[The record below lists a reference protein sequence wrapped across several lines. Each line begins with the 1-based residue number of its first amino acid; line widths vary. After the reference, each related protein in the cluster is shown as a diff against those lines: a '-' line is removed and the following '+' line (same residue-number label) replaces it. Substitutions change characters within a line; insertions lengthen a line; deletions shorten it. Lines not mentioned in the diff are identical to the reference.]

1 MNVLL
6 IDDHPLVRS
15 ALEAVLLAMD
25 DQADVQGATTAQAAR
40 EVLAHGPQP
49 DLVLLDLNL
58 PDVTGLSFLVEL
70 RRSHPSL
77 PVVVISSSEYPA
89 DVVRALDEGAM
100 GFVPKRSSTELLGH
114 ALRMVLAGGIY
125 VPPMALQGSKDHAMA
140 VGEPQEALSAASW
153 GVAARPA
160 MRRPLPSQRGLSEL
174 RLTPRQTEVLELLLQ
189 GQPNKLIARELSLSV
204 ETVKDHVA
212 SLLRVLGVSS
222 RTQAVLAV
230 SHLVAPTGLS
240 AGR

>member
-100 GFVPKRSSTELLGH
+100 RFVPKRSST
-114 ALRMVLAGGIY
+114 
-125 VPPMALQGSKDHAMA
+125 
-140 VGEPQEALSAASW
+140 
-153 GVAARPA
+153 
-160 MRRPLPSQRGLSEL
+160 
-174 RLTPRQTEVLELLLQ
+174 
-189 GQPNKLIARELSLSV
+189 
-204 ETVKDHVA
+204 
-212 SLLRVLGVSS
+212 
-222 RTQAVLAV
+222 
-230 SHLVAPTGLS
+230 
-240 AGR
+240 